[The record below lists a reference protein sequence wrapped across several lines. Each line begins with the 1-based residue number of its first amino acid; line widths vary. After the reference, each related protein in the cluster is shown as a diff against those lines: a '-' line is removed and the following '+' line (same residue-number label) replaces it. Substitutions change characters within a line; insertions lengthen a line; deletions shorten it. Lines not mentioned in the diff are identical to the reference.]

1 MQRLKE
7 FNSFQ
12 GLTRWEEI
20 EMGLKPIK
28 EFFDVASP
36 KDIFQ
41 AKLNSMKEKSNSENS
56 MGVKGTHRRILVVDR
71 RR

>member
-1 MQRLKE
+1 MNIFFPSFLQIRKLRLKE

-28 EFFDVASP
+28 EFFDVASS

-41 AKLNSMKEKSNSENS
+41 AKLNS
-56 MGVKGTHRRILVVDR
+56 
-71 RR
+71 

>member
-1 MQRLKE
+1 MKPVKE
-7 FNSFQ
+7 FLDGSN
-12 GLTRWEEI
+12 
-20 EMGLKPIK
+20 
-28 EFFDVASP
+28 P

-41 AKLNSMKEKSNSENS
+41 AKLNSKKEKSKSENP